1 MNWTTAQLNLAKC
14 RALRWLQ
21 RRGVTAGC
29 PEPSRSS
36 PTAKP
41 TCWKLKTRSMR
52 KSGCSASM
60 WLWPRPKSV
69 RTARPLHTCDAF
81 SVRLIKSDGC
91 VLFPHFSLW
100 QFINIRDKS
109 PVSNATFN
117 LCSHPPHKFFQWQ
130 VTKTISWSFVRW
142 AWQRAHCGQKGSLRR
157 TLMNHAMING
167 TSYRLLRHV
176 LGKSTRPQVNIKCVI
191 WDIAK
196 EKSDVQWGWV
206 TLSCTCCTLRTDGR
220 SVGHIFTFS
229 EQQSWFNSSLSSR
242 EV

>member
-14 RALRWLQ
+14 KALRWSQ

-60 WLWPRPKSV
+60 WLWPRPKNG
-69 RTARPLHTCDAF
+69 RTARPQHTCDAC
-81 SVRLIKSDGC
+81 SAEDPVGLS
-91 VLFPHFSLW
+91 SLGASYCHIFTLC

-109 PVSNATFN
+109 PASNATFN
-117 LCSHPPHKFFQWQ
+117 LCSHPPHKFLQWQ
-130 VTKTISWSFVRW
+130 VTKSFSLSFVRW
-142 AWQRAHCGQKGSLRR
+142 AWQRGHCVQKGSLRR

-191 WDIAK
+191 WDINK
-196 EKSDVQWGWV
+196 EKEWR
-206 TLSCTCCTLRTDGR
+206 TMRLSNTELHLLYTSHWRSFCGSYLHVLRTAI
-220 SVGHIFTFS
+220 VI
-229 EQQSWFNSSLSSR
+229 
-242 EV
+242 